1 MTSFGFARFANEM
14 SFEYLASLAC
24 AARCRIILS
33 AARQLFFAEPS
44 LRARSLLVSPRR
56 SGHQSCVL
64 DGGAA
69 ASRARKIIIAMFDFL
84 MGRPFLRRII

>member
-33 AARQLFFAEPS
+33 AARQLFFAELALPP
-44 LRARSLLVSPRR
+44 RSLAAGVTSSVR
-56 SGHQSCVL
+56 SSVLCVC
-64 DGGAA
+64 GGA